1 MSLKRFIAK
10 ILGIDDSSEI
20 YYSKGYNKGFAD
32 GYAKSQKEFAEE
44 YEIISDEP
52 DRLSDLTEKEE
63 KIFKKLKRWRY
74 LKAEKFKIEPYK
86 ILHDTALLAAIKA
99 RPQNTDELL
108 EIKGFG
114 NKNVEKYGKDLIK
127 IINKEN

>member
-1 MSLKRFIAK
+1 MSIKRFIAK
-10 ILGIDDSSEI
+10 ILGIDDGSEI

-63 KIFKKLKRWRY
+63 KIFKKLKRWRC
-74 LKAEKFKIEPYK
+74 LKA
-86 ILHDTALLAAIKA
+86 
-99 RPQNTDELL
+99 
-108 EIKGFG
+108 
-114 NKNVEKYGKDLIK
+114 KNST
-127 IINKEN
+127 

>member
-1 MSLKRFIAK
+1 MARRYITARA
-10 ILGIDDSSEI
+10 I
-20 YYSKGYNKGFAD
+20 NKGFAD

-52 DRLSDLTEKEE
+52 DRSSDLTEKEE

-74 LKAEKFKIEPYK
+74 LKAKKFNIEPYK
-86 ILHDTALLAAIKA
+86 ILHDTALISAIKT

-114 NKNVEKYGKDLIK
+114 NKNVEKYGKELIR
-127 IINKEN
+127 IINKKN